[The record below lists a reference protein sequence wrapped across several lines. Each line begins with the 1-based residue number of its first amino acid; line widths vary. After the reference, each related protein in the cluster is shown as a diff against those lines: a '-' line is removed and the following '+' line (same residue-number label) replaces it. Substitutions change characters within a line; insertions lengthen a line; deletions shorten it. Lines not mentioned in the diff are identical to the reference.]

1 MIFQVLDTKNE
12 CVGFYKNGEL
22 IFDNFIEGVGSTWN
36 YTSILRGKDI
46 QYAQIYAGGKSLDEC
61 CPEYLKDE
69 WERVNKK
76 LKAFFNSFLESKV
89 SLTENC
95 IFDLTP
101 ERYLKEY
108 YDVKCKITDHVFKT
122 HTQPPEYTF
131 YREFTEFVGDIS
143 SRNLQLDSAW
153 LSGKLYDIQAKKL
166 WEKIKNGQTSIN
178 YNLFGSVTGRLTVDE
193 DSFPILNLNK
203 NLRSVIQPQNDW
215 LVELDLNAAE
225 LRTALALL
233 NKTQPEGD
241 LHEWSV
247 GNIFGNGLTR
257 AIAKD
262 TATSWLYN
270 SKSKLAIQY
279 DKQLS
284 DFYNKEALK
293 ALYWVDGV
301 IHTPFHRKIVADE
314 HHAISYLNQSTLIDL
329 FHRQILKMNKHL
341 EGKRSFVAFLVH
353 DCLVLDLAEEDKGL
367 LVDLVRTL
375 SDTHWGQFPVNVKIG
390 ANYGDM
396 KKVKL
401 KV

>member
-1 MIFQVLDTKNE
+1 MFQVLDVKNE
-12 CVGFYKNGEL
+12 CVGFYKNGKIVKEL
-22 IFDNFIEGVGSTWN
+22 TEDMQHTWN
-36 YTSILRGKDI
+36 YTSILRGKNI
-46 QYAQIYAGGKSLDEC
+46 NYAHIYCGGKAIDEC
-61 CPEYLKDE
+61 CPEYLKEE

-131 YREFTEFVGDIS
+131 YREFTEFIGHIS
-143 SRNLQLDSAW
+143 ARSLQLDSAW

-166 WEKIKNGQTSIN
+166 WEKIKNGHTSIN

-203 NLRSVIQPQNDW
+203 KLRTVIKPQNDW

-225 LRTALALL
+225 LRVARALL
-233 NKTQPEGD
+233 NHKQIEGD
-241 LHEWSV
+241 HHQWAV
-247 GNIFGNGLTR
+247 DNIFNKELSRTE
-257 AIAKD
+257 AKE
-262 TATSWLYN
+262 TATSWLYGSHN
-270 SKSKLAIQY
+270 KLAQQY
-279 DKQLS
+279 DKQLEQ
-284 DFYNKEALK
+284 FYNKEALK
-293 ALYWVDGV
+293 SMYWVDGV
-301 IHTPFHRKIVADE
+301 VHTPFHREIPCDE
-314 HHAISYLNQSTLIDL
+314 YHVISYLNQSTLIDL